1 MHETKKFNI
10 PCSLHGKLFLSH
22 ELFSVFVIFNEKN
35 RFVREVVSFSGQN
48 ANTFF
53 SRKLFSINQEL
64 YTLRL
69 KNYESTKTYFHIHR
83 PGQYIHSTQI

>member
-1 MHETKKFNI
+1 MHETKNFNI

-22 ELFSVFVIFNEKN
+22 ELFSVFVVFNEKFDLFAKLFHFPAKMQT
-35 RFVREVVSFSGQN
+35 R
-48 ANTFF
+48 FF